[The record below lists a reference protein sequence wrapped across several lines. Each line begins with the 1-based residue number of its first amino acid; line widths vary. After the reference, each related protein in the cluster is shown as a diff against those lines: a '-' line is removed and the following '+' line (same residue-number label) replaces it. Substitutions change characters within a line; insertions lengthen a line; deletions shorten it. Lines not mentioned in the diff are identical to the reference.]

1 MKTIGDRIREIRES
15 LELTGEKFGKR
26 LNVSRA
32 AVSNW
37 ESNNRTPDAE
47 MLVKIADLGNV
58 SVDYILG
65 RTKRPTE
72 AIAKQEIDGD
82 IFEFN
87 YDINK
92 FPKGISK
99 DEAKELL
106 KKLQDFQSELMKNL

>member
-1 MKTIGDRIREIRES
+1 MFGERIKMLREDKDMTQKELGDKLGVAWRTI
-15 LELTGEKFGKR
+15 
-26 LNVSRA
+26 
-32 AVSNW
+32 SNW
-37 ESNNRTPDAE
+37 EREEREPNITHVLNLS
-47 MLVKIADLGNV
+47 KIFDV
-58 SVDYILG
+58 STDYILG